1 MGISHLYYS
10 PSGPDDIGF
19 YSLEDVF
26 VSASV
31 AVSEFSLSLALSLS
45 FCLMTPFPYFLFT
58 LGLCSSVFLSPLS
71 TISLSDPFNS
81 PLPRSICSSALSVL
95 TLCSLRSPLP

>member
-1 MGISHLYYS
+1 MILDFT
-10 PSGPDDIGF
+10 PLRT
-19 YSLEDVF
+19 SLF
-26 VSASV
+26 PLQWL
-31 AVSEFSLSLALSLS
+31 FLNFLSLSLS

>member
-31 AVSEFSLSLALSLS
+31 AVSEFSLSLAL
-45 FCLMTPFPYFLFT
+45 
-58 LGLCSSVFLSPLS
+58 FLSD
-71 TISLSDPFNS
+71 DPFS
-81 PLPRSICSSALSVL
+81 LFPVHARPLLLCVFITSIHNF
-95 TLCSLRSPLP
+95 SL